1 MPQLGACVDAKC
13 DDKIK
18 ELYECHCC
26 LQLVCLSHLN
36 THLEIRKQ
44 TQELDDIRNELH
56 LAKNKLKSIVEE
68 QMLVIQHNQDLITQ
82 AEQCL
87 DVSNSSLDELRNL
100 VENIHQAMPLSQSGK
115 NLLTYCF

>member
-1 MPQLGACVDAKC
+1 MPQLGACADEKC

-26 LQLVCLSHLN
+26 LRLVCLSHLN

-44 TQELDDIRNELH
+44 TQELDNIRNELYT
-56 LAKNKLKSIVEE
+56 AKNQLKSIVEE
-68 QMLVIQHNQDLITQ
+68 QMLIIKHKQDLITQ

-87 DVSNSSLDELRNL
+87 DASNSSLDELRNL
-100 VENIHQAMPLSQSGK
+100 VENIHQEMSLSQSGK
-115 NLLTYCF
+115 H